1 MLNESQFSNDTVVC
15 TSYGYDVGY
24 AMQIVYD

>member
-15 TSYGYDVGY
+15 TFYVYDVGY
-24 AMQIVYD
+24 DMQIVYD